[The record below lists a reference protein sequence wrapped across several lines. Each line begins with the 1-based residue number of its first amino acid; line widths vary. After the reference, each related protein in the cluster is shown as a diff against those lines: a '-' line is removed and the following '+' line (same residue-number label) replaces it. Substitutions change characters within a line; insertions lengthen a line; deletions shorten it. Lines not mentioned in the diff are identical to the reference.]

1 MMTIWKSLIQST
13 LDYTSQLW
21 SPSDQASICRLE
33 NIARHFT
40 AKIMG
45 LEGLDYWDRLKSLR
59 LYSQERRRDRYQILF
74 LWKVAQGQ
82 VKGYKATFVQN
93 ERRGRLMQVAPLCNR
108 APTAV
113 KNARE
118 SSLQVR
124 GANLFNCIPRE
135 LRTSPLA
142 LQTSSKLGLMIGCQV
157 CLTSQ
162 PSLENKE
169 LLPQIRCWTKLTT
182 SYKLETNLQLI

>member
-1 MMTIWKSLIQST
+1 MVMMTIWKRLIQSK

-33 NIARHFT
+33 SIARHFT

-135 LRTSPLA
+135 LRDISTGTTDQFKARLDDWLSGVPDQPTIPGKQRAATTNSLLDQA
-142 LQTSSKLGLMIGCQV
+142 HYILQT
-157 CLTSQ
+157 
-162 PSLENKE
+162 
-169 LLPQIRCWTKLTT
+169 
-182 SYKLETNLQLI
+182 